1 MQYWIIKDGESKGPF
16 TLEELQAMGISQT
29 TKIWCKGMDNWTK
42 AGETDIADVLFAHV
56 VDESEE
62 RSAESG
68 EAPEN
73 EERSAESAEVPES
86 EERSAES
93 AEASESEERSAESAE
108 APESEERSAESA
120 EAPESEEQSA
130 ESAEASESEEQSAES
145 AEAPEQPRMTPPPY
159 NPALY
164 SQPPYTPQQPP
175 MPGYRPQPSPQQLY
189 NDGYR
194 RGLEDGKKLDADTDT
209 SKCPPSNMVWAVL
222 ATVFCCMPA
231 GIVSIVYAS
240 RVSGLYHKGDFVGAK
255 RASDRAAYWALGSA
269 IFHMVTYPITSALS
283 LLVM

>member
-42 AGETDIADVLFAHV
+42 AGETDIADALFAHV

-62 RSAESG
+62 RSAEIG
-68 EAPEN
+68 VAPECG
-73 EERSAESAEVPES
+73 
-86 EERSAES
+86 ERSAES
-93 AEASESEERSAESAE
+93 AEASESEEQSAESAE

-120 EAPESEEQSA
+120 EAPE
-130 ESAEASESEEQSAES
+130 
-145 AEAPEQPRMTPPPY
+145 QPRMTPPPY
-159 NPALY
+159 NPAPY
-164 SQPPYTPQQPP
+164 SQPPYMPQQPP
-175 MPGYRPQPSPQQLY
+175 MPGYRPQPSPQQIY

-283 LLVM
+283 LLMM

>member
-62 RSAESG
+62 RSAES
-68 EAPEN
+68 
-73 EERSAESAEVPES
+73 
-86 EERSAES
+86 
-93 AEASESEERSAESAE
+93 AEASESEERSAESAVASESEERSTDSGE
-108 APESEERSAESA
+108 APENEERSAESG
-120 EAPESEEQSA
+120 
-130 ESAEASESEEQSAES
+130 
-145 AEAPEQPRMTPPPY
+145 EAPEQPRMTPPPY

-164 SQPPYTPQQPP
+164 SQPPYMPQQPP
-175 MPGYRPQPSPQQLY
+175 MPGYRPQPSPQQIY

-283 LLVM
+283 LLMM

>member
-62 RSAESG
+62 RSAESAV
-68 EAPEN
+68 APKN
-73 EERSAESAEVPES
+73 EERSAESAEAPEN
-86 EERSAES
+86 EELSAES
-93 AEASESEERSAESAE
+93 GEASESEELSAESAE

-120 EAPESEEQSA
+120 EAPE
-130 ESAEASESEEQSAES
+130 
-145 AEAPEQPRMTPPPY
+145 QPRMTPPPY
-159 NPALY
+159 NPAPY
-164 SQPPYTPQQPP
+164 SQPPYMPQQPP
-175 MPGYRPQPSPQQLY
+175 MPGYRPQPSPQQIY

>member
-62 RSAESG
+62 RI
-68 EAPEN
+68 
-73 EERSAESAEVPES
+73 
-86 EERSAES
+86 
-93 AEASESEERSAESAE
+93 AESAE

-120 EAPESEEQSA
+120 EAS
-130 ESAEASESEEQSAES
+130 
-145 AEAPEQPRMTPPPY
+145 EQPRMTPPPY

-164 SQPPYTPQQPP
+164 SQPPYMPQQPP
-175 MPGYRPQPSPQQLY
+175 MPGYRPQPSPQQIY

-283 LLVM
+283 LLMM

>member
-56 VDESEE
+56 VDE
-62 RSAESG
+62 R
-68 EAPEN
+68 
-73 EERSAESAEVPES
+73 

-93 AEASESEERSAESAE
+93 AEASESGEL
-108 APESEERSAESA
+108 
-120 EAPESEEQSA
+120 SA
-130 ESAEASESEEQSAES
+130 ESAEASESEERSAES

-164 SQPPYTPQQPP
+164 SQPPYMPQQPP
-175 MPGYRPQPSPQQLY
+175 MPGYRPQPSPQQIY

-283 LLVM
+283 LLMM

>member
-62 RSAESG
+62 RSAES
-68 EAPEN
+68 
-73 EERSAESAEVPES
+73 
-86 EERSAES
+86 
-93 AEASESEERSAESAE
+93 AE

-120 EAPESEEQSA
+120 EAPESEERSA

-164 SQPPYTPQQPP
+164 SQPPYMPQQPP
-175 MPGYRPQPSPQQLY
+175 MPGYRPQPSPQQIY

-283 LLVM
+283 LLMM

>member
-42 AGETDIADVLFAHV
+42 AGETDIADALFAHV
-56 VDESEE
+56 VD
-62 RSAESG
+62 
-68 EAPEN
+68 
-73 EERSAESAEVPES
+73 
-86 EERSAES
+86 
-93 AEASESEERSAESAE
+93 ESEERSAESAE

-159 NPALY
+159 NPAPY
-164 SQPPYTPQQPP
+164 SQPPYMPQQPP
-175 MPGYRPQPSPQQLY
+175 MPGYRPQPSPQQIY

-283 LLVM
+283 LLMM

>member
-42 AGETDIADVLFAHV
+42 AGETDIADALFAHV

-68 EAPEN
+68 EASES
-73 EERSAESAEVPES
+73 EELSAESGEALESEEQSAESGEALES

-93 AEASESEERSAESAE
+93 AEACESEERSAESG
-108 APESEERSAESA
+108 
-120 EAPESEEQSA
+120 
-130 ESAEASESEEQSAES
+130 
-145 AEAPEQPRMTPPPY
+145 EAPEQPRMTPPPY

-164 SQPPYTPQQPP
+164 SQPPYMPQQPP
-175 MPGYRPQPSPQQLY
+175 MPGYRPQPSPQQIY

-283 LLVM
+283 LLMM

>member
-56 VDESEE
+56 VDE
-62 RSAESG
+62 R
-68 EAPEN
+68 
-73 EERSAESAEVPES
+73 EERSAESAEAPENEELSAESAEAPESEEQSAESGVASVS

-93 AEASESEERSAESAE
+93 AEASESEERSAESG
-108 APESEERSAESA
+108 
-120 EAPESEEQSA
+120 
-130 ESAEASESEEQSAES
+130 
-145 AEAPEQPRMTPPPY
+145 EAPEQPRMTPPPY
-159 NPALY
+159 NPTLY
-164 SQPPYTPQQPP
+164 SQPPYMPQQPP
-175 MPGYRPQPSPQQLY
+175 MPGYRPQPSPQQIY

-283 LLVM
+283 LLMM

>member
-62 RSAESG
+62 RSAESAV
-68 EAPEN
+68 APEN
-73 EERSAESAEVPES
+73 

-93 AEASESEERSAESAE
+93 AEASESEER
-108 APESEERSAESA
+108 
-120 EAPESEEQSA
+120 
-130 ESAEASESEEQSAES
+130 SAES

-164 SQPPYTPQQPP
+164 SQPPYMPQQPP
-175 MPGYRPQPSPQQLY
+175 MPGYRPQPSPQQIY

-283 LLVM
+283 LLMM

>member
-62 RSAESG
+62 RI
-68 EAPEN
+68 
-73 EERSAESAEVPES
+73 
-86 EERSAES
+86 
-93 AEASESEERSAESAE
+93 AESAE

-120 EAPESEEQSA
+120 EASEN
-130 ESAEASESEEQSAES
+130 EERSAES

-164 SQPPYTPQQPP
+164 SQPPYMPQQPP
-175 MPGYRPQPSPQQLY
+175 MPGYRPQPSPQQIY

-283 LLVM
+283 LLMM

>member
-62 RSAESG
+62 RSAES
-68 EAPEN
+68 ADA
-73 EERSAESAEVPES
+73 SES

-93 AEASESEERSAESAE
+93 AEASESEE
-108 APESEERSAESA
+108 
-120 EAPESEEQSA
+120 QSA
-130 ESAEASESEEQSAES
+130 ESAEASENEELSAES

-159 NPALY
+159 NPAPY
-164 SQPPYTPQQPP
+164 SQPPYMPQQPP
-175 MPGYRPQPSPQQLY
+175 MPGYRPQPSPQQIY

-283 LLVM
+283 LLMM

>member
-62 RSAESG
+62 RSAESAV
-68 EAPEN
+68 APEN
-73 EERSAESAEVPES
+73 ED
-86 EERSAES
+86 RSAES
-93 AEASESEERSAESAE
+93 AEASENEER
-108 APESEERSAESA
+108 
-120 EAPESEEQSA
+120 
-130 ESAEASESEEQSAES
+130 SAES

-164 SQPPYTPQQPP
+164 SQPPYMPQQPP
-175 MPGYRPQPSPQQLY
+175 MPGYRPQPSPQQIY

-283 LLVM
+283 LLMM

>member
-62 RSAESG
+62 RSAESA
-68 EAPEN
+68 EA
-73 EERSAESAEVPES
+73 SES
-86 EERSAES
+86 EELRAES
-93 AEASESEERSAESAE
+93 VEASESEERSAESAE
-108 APESEERSAESA
+108 APESEDRSAESG
-120 EAPESEEQSA
+120 
-130 ESAEASESEEQSAES
+130 EASESEERRAES
-145 AEAPEQPRMTPPPY
+145 GEAPEQPRMTPPPY
-159 NPALY
+159 NPAPY
-164 SQPPYTPQQPP
+164 SQPPYMPQQPP
-175 MPGYRPQPSPQQLY
+175 MPGYRPQPSPQQIY

-283 LLVM
+283 LLMM

>member
-62 RSAESG
+62 RSAESAV
-68 EAPEN
+68 APEN
-73 EERSAESAEVPES
+73 EDRSAESE
-86 EERSAES
+86 
-93 AEASESEERSAESAE
+93 EASENEER
-108 APESEERSAESA
+108 
-120 EAPESEEQSA
+120 
-130 ESAEASESEEQSAES
+130 SAES

-159 NPALY
+159 NPAPY
-164 SQPPYTPQQPP
+164 SQPPYMPQQPP
-175 MPGYRPQPSPQQLY
+175 MPGYRPQPSPQQIY

-283 LLVM
+283 LLMM

>member
-42 AGETDIADVLFAHV
+42 AGETDIADALFAHV
-56 VDESEE
+56 VDE
-62 RSAESG
+62 R
-68 EAPEN
+68 
-73 EERSAESAEVPES
+73 

-108 APESEERSAESA
+108 ASESGEL
-120 EAPESEEQSA
+120 SA
-130 ESAEASESEEQSAES
+130 ESAEAS
-145 AEAPEQPRMTPPPY
+145 EQPRMTPPPY

-175 MPGYRPQPSPQQLY
+175 MPGYRPQPSPQQIY

-283 LLVM
+283 LLMM

>member
-42 AGETDIADVLFAHV
+42 AGETDIADALFAHV
-56 VDESEE
+56 VD
-62 RSAESG
+62 
-68 EAPEN
+68 
-73 EERSAESAEVPES
+73 ES

-108 APESEERSAESA
+108 VPESEELSAESAKASESEERSAESG
-120 EAPESEEQSA
+120 
-130 ESAEASESEEQSAES
+130 EASESEEQSAES
-145 AEAPEQPRMTPPPY
+145 AEASEQPRMTPPPY
-159 NPALY
+159 NPALC
-164 SQPPYTPQQPP
+164 SQPPYMPQQPP
-175 MPGYRPQPSPQQLY
+175 MPGYRPQPSPQQIY

-283 LLVM
+283 LLMM

>member
-62 RSAESG
+62 RSAESAV
-68 EAPEN
+68 APEN
-73 EERSAESAEVPES
+73 

-108 APESEERSAESA
+108 APE
-120 EAPESEEQSA
+120 
-130 ESAEASESEEQSAES
+130 
-145 AEAPEQPRMTPPPY
+145 QPRMTPPPY
-159 NPALY
+159 NPAPY
-164 SQPPYTPQQPP
+164 SQPPYMPQQPP
-175 MPGYRPQPSPQQLY
+175 MPGYRPQPSPQQIY

-283 LLVM
+283 LLMM

>member
-62 RSAESG
+62 RSAESA

-73 EERSAESAEVPES
+73 EEL
-86 EERSAES
+86 
-93 AEASESEERSAESAE
+93 SAESAE

-120 EAPESEEQSA
+120 EAS
-130 ESAEASESEEQSAES
+130 
-145 AEAPEQPRMTPPPY
+145 EQPRMTPPPY
-159 NPALY
+159 NPAPY
-164 SQPPYTPQQPP
+164 SQPPYMPQQPP
-175 MPGYRPQPSPQQLY
+175 MPGYRPQPSPQQIY

-283 LLVM
+283 LLMM

>member
-42 AGETDIADVLFAHV
+42 AGETDIADALFAHV
-56 VDESEE
+56 VDEREE
-62 RSAESG
+62 R
-68 EAPEN
+68 
-73 EERSAESAEVPES
+73 
-86 EERSAES
+86 
-93 AEASESEERSAESAE
+93 
-108 APESEERSAESA
+108 
-120 EAPESEEQSA
+120 
-130 ESAEASESEEQSAES
+130 SAES

-175 MPGYRPQPSPQQLY
+175 MPGYRPQPSPQQIY

-283 LLVM
+283 LLMM

>member
-62 RSAESG
+62 RSEESA
-68 EAPEN
+68 EAPES
-73 EERSAESAEVPES
+73 EEQSAESAEAPES
-86 EERSAES
+86 EELSAES

-108 APESEERSAESA
+108 ASENEERSAESA
-120 EAPESEEQSA
+120 V
-130 ESAEASESEEQSAES
+130 
-145 AEAPEQPRMTPPPY
+145 APEQPRMTPPPY
-159 NPALY
+159 NPAPY
-164 SQPPYTPQQPP
+164 SQPPYMPQQPP
-175 MPGYRPQPSPQQLY
+175 MPGYRPQPSPQQIY

-283 LLVM
+283 LLMM

>member
-42 AGETDIADVLFAHV
+42 AGETDIADALFAHV

-62 RSAESG
+62 RSAESA
-68 EAPEN
+68 EASES
-73 EERSAESAEVPES
+73 EERIAESAEVSES

-108 APESEERSAESA
+108 A
-120 EAPESEEQSA
+120 
-130 ESAEASESEEQSAES
+130 SESEELSAES
-145 AEAPEQPRMTPPPY
+145 GEVSEQPRMTPPPY

-164 SQPPYTPQQPP
+164 SQPPYMPQQPP
-175 MPGYRPQPSPQQLY
+175 MPGYRPQPSPQQIY

-283 LLVM
+283 LLMM

>member
-62 RSAESG
+62 R
-68 EAPEN
+68 
-73 EERSAESAEVPES
+73 R
-86 EERSAES
+86 AES
-93 AEASESEERSAESAE
+93 AEASENEELSAESG
-108 APESEERSAESA
+108 
-120 EAPESEEQSA
+120 
-130 ESAEASESEEQSAES
+130 
-145 AEAPEQPRMTPPPY
+145 EAPEQPRMTPPPY

-175 MPGYRPQPSPQQLY
+175 MPGYRPQPSPQQIY

-269 IFHMVTYPITSALS
+269 IFHMVTYAVTFDLS
-283 LLVM
+283 LLFSYVRGKS

>member
-42 AGETDIADVLFAHV
+42 AGETDIADALFAHV

-62 RSAESG
+62 RSAESA
-68 EAPEN
+68 EA
-73 EERSAESAEVPES
+73 PES

-108 APESEERSAESA
+108 APE
-120 EAPESEEQSA
+120 
-130 ESAEASESEEQSAES
+130 
-145 AEAPEQPRMTPPPY
+145 QPRMTPPPY
-159 NPALY
+159 NPAPY
-164 SQPPYTPQQPP
+164 SQPPYMPQQPP
-175 MPGYRPQPSPQQLY
+175 MPGYRPQPSPQQIY

-283 LLVM
+283 LLMM

>member
-62 RSAESG
+62 RSAES
-68 EAPEN
+68 AVASEN
-73 EERSAESAEVPES
+73 EERSAESGEAPESEELSAESAEAPES

-108 APESEERSAESA
+108 APE
-120 EAPESEEQSA
+120 
-130 ESAEASESEEQSAES
+130 
-145 AEAPEQPRMTPPPY
+145 QPRMTPPPY

-164 SQPPYTPQQPP
+164 SQPPYMPQQPP
-175 MPGYRPQPSPQQLY
+175 MPGYRPQPSPQQIY

-283 LLVM
+283 LLMM

>member
-62 RSAESG
+62 LSAESA

-73 EERSAESAEVPES
+73 EERSAESAEAPENEERSAESAEAPES

-108 APESEERSAESA
+108 APE
-120 EAPESEEQSA
+120 
-130 ESAEASESEEQSAES
+130 
-145 AEAPEQPRMTPPPY
+145 QPRMTPPPY
-159 NPALY
+159 NPAPY
-164 SQPPYTPQQPP
+164 SQPPYMPQQPP
-175 MPGYRPQPSPQQLY
+175 MPGYRPQPSPQQIY

-209 SKCPPSNMVWAVL
+209 SKCPPSTMVWAVL
-222 ATVFCCMPA
+222 ATVFCWMPA
-231 GIVSIVYAS
+231 GLVSIVYAS

-283 LLVM
+283 LLMM

>member
-56 VDESEE
+56 VDEREERSAQSAEAPESGELSAESGEAPESEE

-68 EAPEN
+68 EA
-73 EERSAESAEVPES
+73 PES

-108 APESEERSAESA
+108 APE
-120 EAPESEEQSA
+120 
-130 ESAEASESEEQSAES
+130 
-145 AEAPEQPRMTPPPY
+145 QPRMTPPPY

-164 SQPPYTPQQPP
+164 SQPPYMPQQPP
-175 MPGYRPQPSPQQLY
+175 MPGYRPQHSPQQIY

-283 LLVM
+283 LLMM

>member
-68 EAPEN
+68 EA
-73 EERSAESAEVPES
+73 
-86 EERSAES
+86 
-93 AEASESEERSAESAE
+93 SESEERSAESAE
-108 APESEERSAESA
+108 APESEELSAESAVVPESEERSAESA
-120 EAPESEEQSA
+120 EAL
-130 ESAEASESEEQSAES
+130 
-145 AEAPEQPRMTPPPY
+145 EQPRMTPPPY

-164 SQPPYTPQQPP
+164 SQPPYMPQQPP
-175 MPGYRPQPSPQQLY
+175 MPGYRPQPSPQQIY

-283 LLVM
+283 LLMM

>member
-62 RSAESG
+62 RSAES
-68 EAPEN
+68 
-73 EERSAESAEVPES
+73 
-86 EERSAES
+86 
-93 AEASESEERSAESAE
+93 AEASESEER
-108 APESEERSAESA
+108 
-120 EAPESEEQSA
+120 
-130 ESAEASESEEQSAES
+130 SAES

-175 MPGYRPQPSPQQLY
+175 MPGYRPQPSPQQIY

-283 LLVM
+283 LLMM

>member
-62 RSAESG
+62 RSAES
-68 EAPEN
+68 
-73 EERSAESAEVPES
+73 
-86 EERSAES
+86 
-93 AEASESEERSAESAE
+93 AEASESEER
-108 APESEERSAESA
+108 
-120 EAPESEEQSA
+120 
-130 ESAEASESEEQSAES
+130 SAES

-164 SQPPYTPQQPP
+164 SQPPYMPQQPP
-175 MPGYRPQPSPQQLY
+175 MPGYRPQPSPQQIY

>member
-62 RSAESG
+62 RSAES
-68 EAPEN
+68 
-73 EERSAESAEVPES
+73 
-86 EERSAES
+86 
-93 AEASESEERSAESAE
+93 
-108 APESEERSAESA
+108 
-120 EAPESEEQSA
+120 
-130 ESAEASESEEQSAES
+130 

-159 NPALY
+159 NPAPY
-164 SQPPYTPQQPP
+164 SQPPYMPQQPP
-175 MPGYRPQPSPQQLY
+175 MPGYRPQPSPQQIY

-283 LLVM
+283 LLMM

>member
-62 RSAESG
+62 RSAES
-68 EAPEN
+68 
-73 EERSAESAEVPES
+73 
-86 EERSAES
+86 
-93 AEASESEERSAESAE
+93 AE

-120 EAPESEEQSA
+120 EASENEERSA
-130 ESAEASESEEQSAES
+130 ESAEASEREERSAES
-145 AEAPEQPRMTPPPY
+145 GEASEQPRMTPPPY

-164 SQPPYTPQQPP
+164 SQPPYMPQQPP
-175 MPGYRPQPSPQQLY
+175 MPGYRPQPSPQQIY

-283 LLVM
+283 LLMM

>member
-62 RSAESG
+62 RSAES
-68 EAPEN
+68 
-73 EERSAESAEVPES
+73 
-86 EERSAES
+86 
-93 AEASESEERSAESAE
+93 AEASESEELSAESG
-108 APESEERSAESA
+108 ES
-120 EAPESEEQSA
+120 
-130 ESAEASESEEQSAES
+130 
-145 AEAPEQPRMTPPPY
+145 PEQPRMTPPPY
-159 NPALY
+159 NPTLY
-164 SQPPYTPQQPP
+164 SQPPYMPQQPP
-175 MPGYRPQPSPQQLY
+175 MPGYRPQPSPQQIY

-283 LLVM
+283 LLMM

>member
-56 VDESEE
+56 VDEREE

-68 EAPEN
+68 
-73 EERSAESAEVPES
+73 V
-86 EERSAES
+86 
-93 AEASESEERSAESAE
+93 ASESEEL
-108 APESEERSAESA
+108 
-120 EAPESEEQSA
+120 
-130 ESAEASESEEQSAES
+130 SAES

-164 SQPPYTPQQPP
+164 SQPPYMPQQPP
-175 MPGYRPQPSPQQLY
+175 MPGYRPQPSPQQIY

-283 LLVM
+283 LLMM

>member
-68 EAPEN
+68 VA
-73 EERSAESAEVPES
+73 SES

-93 AEASESEERSAESAE
+93 AEASE
-108 APESEERSAESA
+108 
-120 EAPESEEQSA
+120 
-130 ESAEASESEEQSAES
+130 
-145 AEAPEQPRMTPPPY
+145 QPRMTPPPY
-159 NPALY
+159 NPAPY
-164 SQPPYTPQQPP
+164 SQPPYMPQQPS
-175 MPGYRPQPSPQQLY
+175 MPGYRPQPSPQQIY

-283 LLVM
+283 LLMM

>member
-62 RSAESG
+62 RSAESAEASESVEAPESEERIAESAEAPEREERSTDSG

-73 EERSAESAEVPES
+73 EERSAESAE
-86 EERSAES
+86 
-93 AEASESEERSAESAE
+93 ASENEEL
-108 APESEERSAESA
+108 
-120 EAPESEEQSA
+120 
-130 ESAEASESEEQSAES
+130 SAES

-175 MPGYRPQPSPQQLY
+175 MPGYRPQPSPQQIY

-283 LLVM
+283 LLMM

>member
-62 RSAESG
+62 RSAES
-68 EAPEN
+68 
-73 EERSAESAEVPES
+73 
-86 EERSAES
+86 
-93 AEASESEERSAESAE
+93 AEASENEEQSAESAE
-108 APESEERSAESA
+108 APESEERSAESV
-120 EAPESEEQSA
+120 EASESEERSAESAETPENEELSA
-130 ESAEASESEEQSAES
+130 ESAEAS
-145 AEAPEQPRMTPPPY
+145 EQPRMTPPPY
-159 NPALY
+159 NPAPY
-164 SQPPYTPQQPP
+164 SQPPYMPQQPP
-175 MPGYRPQPSPQQLY
+175 MPGYRPQPSPQQIY

-283 LLVM
+283 LLMM

>member
-62 RSAESG
+62 RSAESAEAPESEELSAESAEASENEERSAESG

-73 EERSAESAEVPES
+73 EERI
-86 EERSAES
+86 AES
-93 AEASESEERSAESAE
+93 AEASESGERI
-108 APESEERSAESA
+108 
-120 EAPESEEQSA
+120 A
-130 ESAEASESEEQSAES
+130 ESAEAS
-145 AEAPEQPRMTPPPY
+145 EQPRMTPPPY

-164 SQPPYTPQQPP
+164 SQPPYMPQQPP
-175 MPGYRPQPSPQQLY
+175 MPGYRPQPSPQQIY

-283 LLVM
+283 LLMM

>member
-42 AGETDIADVLFAHV
+42 AGETDIADALFAHV
-56 VDESEE
+56 VD
-62 RSAESG
+62 
-68 EAPEN
+68 
-73 EERSAESAEVPES
+73 
-86 EERSAES
+86 
-93 AEASESEERSAESAE
+93 ESEERSAESAE

-164 SQPPYTPQQPP
+164 SQPPYMPQQPP
-175 MPGYRPQPSPQQLY
+175 MPGYRPQPSPQQIY

-269 IFHMVTYPITSALS
+269 IFHMVTYPIT
-283 LLVM
+283 